1 MVRPA
6 KEMIGVYGPVL
17 FTTHPAPRGFI
28 YKYILGLTPLF
39 LAALSVIVLTIM
51 IDAGK
56 SFPHSLV
63 GPLGTIVP
71 DLPALLEIFVYLIAP
86 VGIFLF
92 FIFLGDVMNRPEI
105 WTGAAL
111 ALILSVM
118 GGLVYMGSSI
128 PILSTSYLLTLF
140 RWIAYLIQPFSVVAS
155 LIVIA
160 GIELFRR
167 SIMYTITR
175 DVVIITGGLWNL
187 AENVIPLHQ
196 IERVV
201 LVQGRLGHFFHFGTI
216 VPAGLVFGITQIDM
230 RGHQTTGDTAY
241 PDTDQASTLRWEE
254 GSHNPLVSLY
264 GIRNPEN
271 VKERLEKA
279 ILQISEKER
288 NKDINVR

>member
-1 MVRPA
+1 MVRPE

-39 LAALSVIVLTIM
+39 LAALSGIVLTVM
-51 IDAGK
+51 IGAGK

-63 GPLGTIVP
+63 DPLGTIVP
-71 DLPALLEIFVYLIAP
+71 DLHAFIEIFVYIIAP
-86 VGIFLF
+86 VGIFMF
-92 FIFLGDVMNRPEI
+92 FIFLGDLMNRTEI

-111 ALILSVM
+111 TLFLSVI
-118 GGLVYMGSSI
+118 GGLVLVQGTGI
-128 PILSTSYLLTLF
+128 PILSTSYLLNLF
-140 RWIAYLIQPFSVVAS
+140 QWIAYLIQPFSVIAT

-167 SIMYTITR
+167 SLKYTITR

-187 AENVIPLHQ
+187 VENVIPLHQ
-196 IERVV
+196 IERIV

-216 VPAGLVFGITQIDM
+216 VPAGLVFGMIQIDM
-230 RGHQTTGDTAY
+230 RGHHTTGDMIH
-241 PDTDQASTLRWEE
+241 PDTYQESTLRWEE

-264 GIRNPEN
+264 GIRDPEN

-279 ILQISEKER
+279 IQQISEKD
-288 NKDINVR
+288 KG

>member
-39 LAALSVIVLTIM
+39 LAALSVIILTVM
-51 IDAGK
+51 IDAGR

-63 GPLGTIVP
+63 VPLGTIVP
-71 DLPALLEIFVYLIAP
+71 DLDVFVQIFAYIIAP
-86 VGIFLF
+86 LGIFLF
-92 FIFLGDVMNRPEI
+92 FIFLGDVMNRAEI

-111 ALILSVM
+111 TIILSVT
-118 GGLVYMGSSI
+118 GALVLIQGTGI
-128 PILSTSYLLTLF
+128 PILSASYLLTLF
-140 RWIAYLIQPFSVVAS
+140 QWIAYLIQPFSVIATLVV
-155 LIVIA
+155 LA

-167 SIMYTITR
+167 SLKYTITR

-187 AENVIPLHQ
+187 VENVIPLHQ
-196 IERVV
+196 IERIF
-201 LVQGRLGHFFHFGTI
+201 LVQSRLEHFFHFGTI

-230 RGHQTTGDTAY
+230 RGHYVTGDREH
-241 PDTDQASTLRWEE
+241 PDTESASTVRWEQ
-254 GSHNPLVSLY
+254 GLHNPLVSLY
-264 GIRNPEN
+264 GIRDPEN

-279 ILQISEKER
+279 ILQFSEKDKR
-288 NKDINVR
+288 

>member
-63 GPLGTIVP
+63 DPLGTIVP
-71 DLPALLEIFVYLIAP
+71 DLDAFVELFVYLIAP

-111 ALILSVM
+111 ALILSVI
-118 GGLVYMGSSI
+118 GALVYMGT
-128 PILSTSYLLTLF
+128 PILSTGYLLTLF
-140 RWIAYLIQPFSVVAS
+140 RWIAYLIQPSSVIAS

-167 SIMYTITR
+167 SLLYTITR

-187 AENVIPLHQ
+187 TENVIPLHQ
-196 IERVV
+196 IERLV
-201 LVQGRLGHFFHFGTI
+201 LVQGRLGHFLHFGTI

-230 RGHQTTGDTAY
+230 RGHHVTGDKGY
-241 PDTDQASTLRWEE
+241 PDTDQASKLRWEE

-264 GIRNPEN
+264 GIRDPEN
-271 VKERLEKA
+271 VKKRLEKA
-279 ILQISEKER
+279 ILQFSEKE
-288 NKDINVR
+288 NV

>member
-39 LAALSVIVLTIM
+39 LAALSLIVLNIM
-51 IDAGK
+51 LEAGK

-71 DLPALLEIFVYLIAP
+71 DLEIFVQMFAYLIAP

-92 FIFLGDVMNRPEI
+92 FIFLGDVMNRTEI

-111 ALILSVM
+111 ALILSVI
-118 GGLVYMGSSI
+118 GGMIYMGS
-128 PILSTSYLLTLF
+128 PTLSTSYLFDLF
-140 RWIAYLIQPFSVVAS
+140 RSIAYLIPYFCVIAS

-167 SIMYTITR
+167 SLKYTITR
-175 DVVIITGGLWNL
+175 DVVIITGGVWNL
-187 AENVIPLHQ
+187 VENVIPLHQ
-196 IERVV
+196 IGRVV
-201 LVQGRLGHFFHFGTI
+201 LVQGRLGHLFHFGTI

-230 RGHQTTGDTAY
+230 RGQHMTGDKVH
-241 PDTDQASTLRWEE
+241 PDIDSASTLRWEE

-264 GIRNPEN
+264 GIRDPEN
-271 VKERLEKA
+271 VKVRLEKA
-279 ILQISEKER
+279 IQQISEKD
-288 NKDINVR
+288 KG

>member
-39 LAALSVIVLTIM
+39 LAALSLIVLNIM
-51 IDAGK
+51 LEAGK

-71 DLPALLEIFVYLIAP
+71 DLEIFVQMFAYLIAP

-92 FIFLGDVMNRPEI
+92 FIFLGDVMNRTEI

-111 ALILSVM
+111 ALILSVI
-118 GGLVYMGSSI
+118 GGMVYMGS
-128 PILSTSYLLTLF
+128 PTLPTSYLFDLF
-140 RWIAYLIQPFSVVAS
+140 RSIAYLIPHFSVIAT
-155 LIVIA
+155 LIVVA

-167 SIMYTITR
+167 SLKYTITR

-187 AENVIPLHQ
+187 TENVIPLHQ
-196 IERVV
+196 IGRVV
-201 LVQGRLGHFFHFGTI
+201 LVQGRLGHFFRFGTL

-230 RGHQTTGDTAY
+230 RGQHMTGDRVH
-241 PDTDQASTLRWEE
+241 PDTDSASTLRWAE
-254 GSHNPLVSLY
+254 GSHNPLISLY
-264 GIRNPEN
+264 GIRDPEN
-271 VKERLEKA
+271 VKARLEKA
-279 ILQISEKER
+279 IQQISEKD
-288 NKDINVR
+288 KG

>member
-63 GPLGTIVP
+63 DPLGTIVP
-71 DLPALLEIFVYLIAP
+71 DLDAFVELFVYLIAP

-111 ALILSVM
+111 ALILSVT
-118 GGLVYMGSSI
+118 GALVYMGT
-128 PILSTSYLLTLF
+128 PILSIGYLLSLF
-140 RWIAYLIQPFSVVAS
+140 RWIAYLIQPSSVIAS
-155 LIVIA
+155 LIVIV

-167 SIMYTITR
+167 SLEYTITR
-175 DVVIITGGLWNL
+175 DVVIITGGLWKTV
-187 AENVIPLHQ
+187 ENVIPLHQ
-196 IERVV
+196 IGRII
-201 LVQGRLGHFFHFGTI
+201 LVQDRLGHVFHFGTI

-230 RGHQTTGDTAY
+230 RGQYMTDDKLHPNTDT
-241 PDTDQASTLRWEE
+241 ASTLRWEQ

-264 GIRNPEN
+264 GIRDPAN

-279 ILQISEKER
+279 ILQFSEKDKR
-288 NKDINVR
+288 

>member
-28 YKYILGLTPLF
+28 YKYILGLTPLI
-39 LAALSVIVLTIM
+39 LAALSGIVLTVM
-51 IDAGK
+51 IGAGK
-56 SFPHSLV
+56 SFPHSLID
-63 GPLGTIVP
+63 PLGTIVP
-71 DLPALLEIFVYLIAP
+71 DLDAFVELFVYLIAP

-92 FIFLGDVMNRPEI
+92 FIFLGDVMNRTEI

-111 ALILSVM
+111 TLFLSVI
-118 GGLVYMGSSI
+118 GGLVLVQGTGI

-140 RWIAYLIQPFSVVAS
+140 HWIAYLIQPFSVIAT
-155 LIVIA
+155 LIVLA

-167 SIMYTITR
+167 SVKYTITR

-187 AENVIPLHQ
+187 VENVIPLHQ
-196 IERVV
+196 IERIVF
-201 LVQGRLGHFFHFGTI
+201 VQGRLGHFFHFGTI

-230 RGHQTTGDTAY
+230 RGHHTMGDRVY

-264 GIRNPEN
+264 GIRDPEN

-279 ILQISEKER
+279 ILQFSEKD
-288 NKDINVR
+288 KG

>member
-39 LAALSVIVLTIM
+39 LAALSLIVLNIM
-51 IDAGK
+51 LEAGK

-71 DLPALLEIFVYLIAP
+71 DLEIFVQMFAYLIAP

-92 FIFLGDVMNRPEI
+92 FIFLGDVMNRTEI

-111 ALILSVM
+111 ALILSVI
-118 GGLVYMGSSI
+118 GGMVYMGS
-128 PILSTSYLLTLF
+128 PTLSTSYLFDLF
-140 RWIAYLIQPFSVVAS
+140 RSIAYLIPYFCVIAS

-167 SIMYTITR
+167 SLKYTITR
-175 DVVIITGGLWNL
+175 DVVIITGGVWNL
-187 AENVIPLHQ
+187 VENVIPLHQ
-196 IERVV
+196 IERII
-201 LVQGRLGHFFHFGTI
+201 LMQGRLGHFFHFGTI
-216 VPAGLVFGITQIDM
+216 VPAGFVFGKTQIDM
-230 RGHQTTGDTAY
+230 RGHRTTGDMVH
-241 PDTDQASTLRWEE
+241 PNTDQASTLRWGE
-254 GSHNPLVSLY
+254 GAHNPLLSLY
-264 GIRNPEN
+264 GIRDPEN

-279 ILQISEKER
+279 ILQFSEKD
-288 NKDINVR
+288 KG

>member
-6 KEMIGVYGPVL
+6 KEMTGVYGPVL

-28 YKYILGLTPLF
+28 YTYILGLTPVF
-39 LAALSVIVLTIM
+39 LAALSGIVLTIM
-51 IDAGK
+51 LEAGR

-71 DLPALLEIFVYLIAP
+71 DLDIFVQLFAYLIAP
-86 VGIFLF
+86 VCIFLF
-92 FIFLGDVMNRPEI
+92 FIFLGDVLNRPEI

-111 ALILSVM
+111 ALILSVI
-118 GGLVYMGSSI
+118 GGLVYMGI
-128 PILSTSYLLTLF
+128 PTLSTSYLFDLF
-140 RWIAYLIQPFSVVAS
+140 RWIAYLIQPSSVIAS

-167 SIMYTITR
+167 SVNYTITR

-201 LVQGRLGHFFHFGTI
+201 LVQGRLGHVFHFGTI
-216 VPAGLVFGITQIDM
+216 VPVGLVFGITQIDM
-230 RGHQTTGDTAY
+230 RGHYTTGDAVH
-241 PDTDQASTLRWEE
+241 PDTDQASTLRWEQ
-254 GSHNPLVSLY
+254 GAKNPLVSLY
-264 GIRNPEN
+264 GVRDPGN
-271 VKERLEKA
+271 VKELLEKA
-279 ILQISEKER
+279 IQQISA
-288 NKDINVR
+288 KDTG

>member
-28 YKYILGLTPLF
+28 YNYILGLASLF
-39 LAALSVIVLTIM
+39 LTALSLIVLNVM
-51 IDAGK
+51 IGTGK

-63 GPLGTIVP
+63 DPLGTIVP
-71 DLPALLEIFVYLIAP
+71 DLPAFIEIYVYLIAP

-92 FIFLGDVMNRPEI
+92 FIFLGNVMNRPEI

-111 ALILSVM
+111 TLFLSIIGGLILM
-118 GGLVYMGSSI
+118 QDTGI
-128 PILSTSYLLTLF
+128 PILSTYYLLTLF
-140 RWIAYLIQPFSVVAS
+140 RWIAYLIQPFSVIAS
-155 LIVIA
+155 LIVLA

-167 SIMYTITR
+167 SLRYTITR

-196 IERVV
+196 IERIV

-230 RGHQTTGDTAY
+230 RGHYVTGDRVH
-241 PDTDQASTLRWEE
+241 PDTDQASTLRWEQ
-254 GSHNPLVSLY
+254 GSLNPLVSLY
-264 GIRNPEN
+264 GIRDPEN
-271 VKERLEKA
+271 VKIRLEKA
-279 ILQISEKER
+279 ILQISEKD
-288 NKDINVR
+288 KG

>member
-6 KEMIGVYGPVL
+6 KEMNGVYGPVL

-39 LAALSVIVLTIM
+39 LTALSLIVLNIM
-51 IDAGK
+51 LEAGK

-71 DLPALLEIFVYLIAP
+71 DLGIFVQMFAYLIAP
-86 VGIFLF
+86 VCIFLF

-111 ALILSVM
+111 ALILSVI
-118 GGLVYMGSSI
+118 GGVVYMGS
-128 PILSTSYLLTLF
+128 PTLSTSYLFDLF
-140 RWIAYLIQPFSVVAS
+140 RSIAYLIPHFSVIAS
-155 LIVIA
+155 LIVLA

-167 SIMYTITR
+167 SLKYTITR
-175 DVVIITGGLWNL
+175 DVVIISGGLWNL
-187 AENVIPLHQ
+187 TENIIPLHQ
-196 IERVV
+196 IGKVV
-201 LVQGRLGHFFHFGTI
+201 LVQSRLGHFFHFGTL

-230 RGHQTTGDTAY
+230 RGQHMTRGKVH
-241 PDTDQASTLRWEE
+241 PDTDLASTLRWEE

-264 GIRNPEN
+264 GIRDPEN
-271 VKERLEKA
+271 VKVRLEKA
-279 ILQISEKER
+279 MQQISEKD
-288 NKDINVR
+288 KV

>member
-39 LAALSVIVLTIM
+39 LTALSLIVLNIM
-51 IDAGK
+51 LEAGR

-71 DLPALLEIFVYLIAP
+71 DLDIFVQLFAYLIAP
-86 VGIFLF
+86 VCIFLF
-92 FIFLGDVMNRPEI
+92 FIFIGDALNRPEI

-111 ALILSVM
+111 ALILSVI
-118 GGLVYMGSSI
+118 GGLVYMGISTF
-128 PILSTSYLLTLF
+128 STSYLFDLL
-140 RWIAYLIQPFSVVAS
+140 RSIAYLIQYFSVLAS
-155 LIVIA
+155 LIVIF

-167 SIMYTITR
+167 SVTYTITR

-187 AENVIPLHQ
+187 VENVIPLHQ
-196 IERVV
+196 IKRIV
-201 LVQGRLGHFFHFGTI
+201 LVQGHLGQLFHFGTI
-216 VPAGLVFGITQIDM
+216 VPAGLVFGISQVDM
-230 RGHQTTGDTAY
+230 REQYAVGDAVHQDTDTAS
-241 PDTDQASTLRWEE
+241 ALRWEQ
-254 GSHNPLVSLY
+254 GAQNPLVSLY
-264 GIRNPEN
+264 GIRDPGN

-279 ILQISEKER
+279 IQQFSAK
-288 NKDINVR
+288 NTG

>member
-39 LAALSVIVLTIM
+39 LTALSLIVLNIM
-51 IDAGK
+51 LEAGK

-71 DLPALLEIFVYLIAP
+71 DLGIFVQMFAYLIAP
-86 VGIFLF
+86 VCIFFF

-111 ALILSVM
+111 ALILSVI
-118 GGLVYMGSSI
+118 GGVVYMGS
-128 PILSTSYLLTLF
+128 PILSTSYLFDLF
-140 RWIAYLIQPFSVVAS
+140 RSIAYLIPHFSVIAS
-155 LIVIA
+155 LIVLA

-167 SIMYTITR
+167 SLKYTITR
-175 DVVIITGGLWNL
+175 DVVIISGGLWNL
-187 AENVIPLHQ
+187 TENIIPLHQ
-196 IERVV
+196 IGRVV
-201 LVQGRLGHFFHFGTI
+201 LVQGRLGHFFHFGTL

-230 RGHQTTGDTAY
+230 RGQHMTGDRVH
-241 PDTDQASTLRWEE
+241 PDTDSASTLRWEE
-254 GSHNPLVSLY
+254 GSHNPLISLY
-264 GIRNPEN
+264 GIRDPEN
-271 VKERLEKA
+271 IKARLEKA
-279 ILQISEKER
+279 IQQISEKD
-288 NKDINVR
+288 KG

>member
-17 FTTHPAPRGFI
+17 FTTYPAPRGFI
-28 YKYILGLTPLF
+28 YKYFLGLTPLF
-39 LAALSVIVLTIM
+39 LAALSGIILTVM

-63 GPLGTIVP
+63 DPLGTIVP
-71 DLPALLEIFVYLIAP
+71 DLDAFVELFVYLIAP

-92 FIFLGDVMNRPEI
+92 FIFLGDVMNRTEI

-111 ALILSVM
+111 TLFSSVI
-118 GGLVYMGSSI
+118 GGLVLVQGTGI

-140 RWIAYLIQPFSVVAS
+140 QWIAYLIQPFSVIAT
-155 LIVIA
+155 LIVLA

-167 SIMYTITR
+167 SLQYTITR
-175 DVVIITGGLWNL
+175 DVVIITGGVWNL
-187 AENVIPLHQ
+187 IENVIPLHQ
-196 IERVV
+196 IGRIV

-230 RGHQTTGDTAY
+230 RGHYMIGDRVH
-241 PDTDQASTLRWEE
+241 PDTDSASTIDWEE

-264 GIRNPEN
+264 GIRDPEN
-271 VKERLEKA
+271 VKVLLEKA
-279 ILQISEKER
+279 IQQISQ
-288 NKDINVR
+288 KDKG